1 LRLAPG
7 GPVVEAADYLVLGE
21 RELTPDPAL
30 LGWLVDEMAAAG
42 QTEAGTVPAAA
53 AGLYRADLLAAV

>member
-1 LRLAPG
+1 M
-7 GPVVEAADYLVLGE
+7 VEAADYLVLGE